1 MNSFDLA
8 KEMIRTIAIRYQAK
22 FEPSSVELWAK
33 ELSAYSQAE
42 LNTAYQRFKSEYENL
57 PYQFAVSAGLIKQL
71 KPKLT
76 TATVEERLYASMDDK
91 DPWKFLANISVKL
104 KELADQGN
112 MFDRSL
118 SAADL
123 EFRVK
128 NIAKRFVEWQQNVER
143 GFVQKEPERPRIEYK
158 PEGVRRPNPFRG
170 MDFPKTR
177 EEMEQRLRSLPDA
190 NTGQR
195 PA

>member
-33 ELSAYSQAE
+33 ELSVYSQAE

-128 NIAKRFVEWQQNVER
+128 NIAKRFVEWQQNAER
-143 GFVQKEPERPRIEYK
+143 GTECRSEAQ
-158 PEGVRRPNPFRG
+158 RRSG
-170 MDFPKTR
+170 
-177 EEMEQRLRSLPDA
+177 S
-190 NTGQR
+190 GC
-195 PA
+195 